1 MKEEPF
7 TVNFF
12 ISPLRRF
19 LNILMIIE
27 MKKFFLLAVMCA
39 VCGINYAQENKADAP
54 EGKTNPVAPKE
65 TAVFN
70 KTEHD
75 FGTIPENG
83 GNVECEFTVK
93 NTGNTPLTILKAT
106 PSCGC
111 TVAEFT
117 QEPIAP
123 GKKGTIKASFN
134 PKGNK
139 NEFGKQITVFTDG
152 NPART
157 TLTIKGKIKQ

>member
-1 MKEEPF
+1 
-7 TVNFF
+7 
-12 ISPLRRF
+12 
-19 LNILMIIE
+19 
-27 MKKFFLLAVMCA
+27 MKKIILLAAMCA
-39 VCGINYAQENKADAP
+39 VCGLGYAQENKTSAP
-54 EGKTNPVAPKE
+54 EGKANPVAPKE
-65 TAVFN
+65 TAVFD

-75 FGTIPENG
+75 FGAIPENG

-93 NTGNTPLTILKAT
+93 NTGDIPLTILKAT

-123 GKKGTIKASFN
+123 GKSGSIKASFN

-157 TLTIKGKIKQ
+157 VLTIKGKIKQ

>member
-1 MKEEPF
+1 MKR
-7 TVNFF
+7 
-12 ISPLRRF
+12 IIF
-19 LNILMIIE
+19 LAL
-27 MKKFFLLAVMCA
+27 MCA
-39 VCGINYAQENKADAP
+39 VCGFCRAQENKTSAP
-54 EGKTNPVAPKE
+54 EGKTNPEAPKV
-65 TAVFN
+65 TAVFD

-75 FGTIPENG
+75 FGAIPENG
-83 GNVECEFTVK
+83 GNVECEFSVK
-93 NTGNTPLTILKAT
+93 NTGDTPLTILKAT

-123 GKKGTIKASFN
+123 GKSGKIKASFN

-157 TLTIKGKIKQ
+157 VLAIKGKIKE